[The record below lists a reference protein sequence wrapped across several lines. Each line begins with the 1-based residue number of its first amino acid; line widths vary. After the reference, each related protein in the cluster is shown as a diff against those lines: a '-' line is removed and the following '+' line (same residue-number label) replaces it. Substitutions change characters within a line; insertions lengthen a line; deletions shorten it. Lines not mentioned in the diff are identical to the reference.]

1 MAPLQVIG
9 SGWGR
14 TGTAA
19 MREALATLGYDVHHM
34 IVIMSDP
41 NSDKQTF
48 IDAWEGKEVDWNK
61 PFDKFN
67 AAVDWPSST
76 FYKQLMEVYPDA
88 KVIHTTRDAEAW
100 YKSCKNTILPV
111 ASEEMAANIPPHVAE
126 GQKMVRE
133 VVWEGEMQG
142 KMVDKEAA
150 VQMFRDHD
158 EEVKRIVPSDR
169 LLVFETGKDGWEK
182 LCTFLEKDIPDTPW
196 PHINKTDD
204 FRKHIKSFKSGEK
217 LEGVAP
223 VPSS

>member
-19 MREALATLGYDVHHM
+19 MREALSTLGYDVHHM

-48 IDAWEGKEVDWNK
+48 IDAWQGKEVDWNK
-61 PFDKFN
+61 TFDKFD

-88 KVIHTTRDAEAW
+88 KVIHTTRDAEKW
-100 YKSCKNTILPV
+100 YESCKNTIMPV
-111 ASEEMAANIPPHVAE
+111 ATQEMSASMPPHVSA
-126 GQKMVRE
+126 GQDMVRK
-133 VVWEGEMQG
+133 VVWDGEMQG
-142 KMVDKEAA
+142 KMVDKDAA
-150 VQMFRDHD
+150 IQMFRDHD
-158 EEVKRIVPSDR
+158 EEVKRTVPADR

-182 LCTFLEKDIPDTPW
+182 LCSFLGKDIPSTPW
-196 PHINKTDD
+196 PHVNKTED
-204 FRKHIKSFKSGEK
+204 FRKNVERFKSGK
-217 LEGVAP
+217 KPEGFAP
-223 VPSS
+223 VASS